1 MTTPPEA
8 PEPIAPEDARQVLE
22 RATAPYLEAGWIVLV
37 EHDFMARLT
46 KGHRNLDFYVDLL
59 GEVQVE
65 ESDLSP
71 VQDAGRLV
79 AWLLMLVAFLLVVAL
94 ASALGWL

>member
-1 MTTPPEA
+1 MTTPPEID
-8 PEPIAPEDARQVLE
+8 PIAPDDARQALE
-22 RATAPYLEAGWIVLV
+22 RATAPYLADGWIVLV

-46 KGHRNLDFYVDLL
+46 KGRRNLDFYVDLL

-79 AWLLMLVAFLLVVAL
+79 AWLLLVVAFLLAVAL